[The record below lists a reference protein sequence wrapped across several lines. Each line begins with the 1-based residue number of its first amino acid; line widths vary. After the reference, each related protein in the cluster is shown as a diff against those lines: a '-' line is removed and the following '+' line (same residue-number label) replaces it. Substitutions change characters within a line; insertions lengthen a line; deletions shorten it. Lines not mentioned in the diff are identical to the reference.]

1 MLIIIKLV
9 YIFNLYV
16 QLLELDVYKSK
27 IKCTIADKN
36 KWYIWVIVMKYNVDG
51 LKNDYANNTI
61 TYIYTIWNELM

>member
-16 QLLELDVYKSK
+16 QLLELDVDKSK

-36 KWYIWVIVMKYNVDG
+36 K
-51 LKNDYANNTI
+51 
-61 TYIYTIWNELM
+61 